1 MAKRD
6 SMQETVEETEAGEQM
21 PLIDELTEQTK
32 PIVPVAR
39 AYHKIIRQRLAIQK
53 KEAELLT
60 KLRETTRKSGLLPLE
75 DGRIVFHWQDVK
87 VVVTPQDDKVKVTI
101 KEE

>member
-1 MAKRD
+1 MTKKKLMQKEVAK
-6 SMQETVEETEAGEQM
+6 SEKAEEAGVGEQI

-32 PIVPVAR
+32 PIIPVAR

-60 KLRETTRKSGLLPLE
+60 KLREATVKSGLLPLE
-75 DGRIVFHWQDVK
+75 DGRIIFHW
-87 VVVTPQDDKVKVTI
+87 
-101 KEE
+101 